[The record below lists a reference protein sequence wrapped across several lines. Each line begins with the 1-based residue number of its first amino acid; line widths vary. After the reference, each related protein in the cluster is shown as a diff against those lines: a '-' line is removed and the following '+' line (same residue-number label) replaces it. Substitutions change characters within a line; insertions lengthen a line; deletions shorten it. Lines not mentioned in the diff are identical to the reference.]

1 MSVTAYLEQRIE
13 GLKEKLRSG
22 RPASFLLN
30 KNYNLLSSLMIE
42 PKVMK
47 MAGLSALIS
56 RPISDANLNKA
67 IILILSIIC

>member
-47 MAGLSALIS
+47 MAGLSALI
-56 RPISDANLNKA
+56 PISDANLNKA
-67 IILILSIIC
+67 IILILYIIC